1 MSLFNNVLVKC
12 VQFMPKW
19 VVKIFANKYIA
30 GENLSDA
37 VRVVNELNS
46 KGIHATIDLLGEAVS
61 NKDESAIDKEKCLE
75 ILQAIN
81 ENNLSA
87 NLSIKPTQLGLQIDE
102 DFCYHQVEDLVKMAE
117 KINNFVRID
126 MEDSSTTDATI
137 RLFNR
142 LKKNYSKVGVVVQ
155 SYLKRTYSD
164 VAELNQNGTNY
175 RLCKGIYIEPK
186 EIAYKDYQKVR
197 DNFLDV
203 LRMMLKNGNYVG
215 IATHD
220 DFLINGALKLINE
233 MKIPN
238 DKFEFQMLLGV
249 KEKLWEQ
256 LNKDGY
262 KVRIYVPF
270 GKEWYRYSLRR
281 LKENPNIARHM
292 FFNLFR
298 LN

>member
-1 MSLFNNVLVKC
+1 MSLFNNLLVKS
-12 VQFMPKW
+12 VNLMPKW

-37 VRVVNELNS
+37 VRVVKELNS
-46 KGIHATIDLLGEAVS
+46 KGIYATIDLLGEAVT

-75 ILQAIN
+75 ILQAIDSN
-81 ENNLSA
+81 KLMA

-102 DFCYHQVEDLVKMAE
+102 EFCFNQVKELIKKAE
-117 KINNFVRID
+117 EINNFVRID

-137 RLFNR
+137 RLYKKLKQNFN
-142 LKKNYSKVGVVVQ
+142 KVGIVVQ

-203 LRMMLKNGNYVG
+203 LNLMFKNGNYVG

-220 DFLINGALKLINE
+220 DYLIENAYQMIKDMN
-233 MKIPN
+233 IPK

-249 KEKLWEQ
+249 KEKLWE
-256 LNKDGY
+256 KITADGY

-270 GKEWYRYSLRR
+270 GKEWYRYSMRR

-298 LN
+298 IN